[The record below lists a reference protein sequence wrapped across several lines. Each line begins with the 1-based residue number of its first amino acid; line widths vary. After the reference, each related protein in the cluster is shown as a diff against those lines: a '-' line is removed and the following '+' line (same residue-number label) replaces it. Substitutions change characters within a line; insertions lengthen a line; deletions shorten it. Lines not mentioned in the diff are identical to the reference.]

1 MDIPTVTAEQ
11 MAQIDDLATRH
22 FGLEVYQLME
32 NAGRSAAEVARGILG
47 SVKGREITILCGKG
61 NNGGDGLVVARYLS
75 NWGAKPSRVILAC
88 HPDELTQTSREQ
100 FGVLK
105 SMFVE
110 VLHPKDALM
119 FETALK
125 KSDLIIDGLIGCGID
140 GDPKGLFAELIQY
153 TNENSKK
160 VLSID
165 IPSGLNPD
173 TGEPYNPC
181 IKADATVTFCL
192 PKKGLL
198 DRKAKDYVGKLY
210 LADIGI
216 PHEVFEKLGWDFP
229 KVFWKESIIK
239 L

>member
-1 MDIPTVTAEQ
+1 
-11 MAQIDDLATRH
+11 
-22 FGLEVYQLME
+22 
-32 NAGRSAAEVARGILG
+32 
-47 SVKGREITILCGKG
+47 
-61 NNGGDGLVVARYLS
+61 
-75 NWGAKPSRVILAC
+75 
-88 HPDELTQTSREQ
+88 
-100 FGVLK
+100 
-105 SMFVE
+105 MFVE

-198 DRKAKDYVGKLY
+198 ERKAKDYVGKLY